1 MNKESLLPTEPASFE
16 VEADKCGMSKQEQR
30 KWEPEEEGRIT
41 EQAVLVQT
49 PTATA
54 IQEKS
59 SDPKQPKCL

>member
-1 MNKESLLPTEPASFE
+1 MKKEPLLSTEQASFKL
-16 VEADKCGMSKQEQR
+16 EADKCGMSKQGQR

-49 PTATA
+49 PTVTA

-59 SDPKQPKCL
+59 SDLKQSKCL